1 MNLSSNLCGLWKEWD
16 CYNGLGKEGDPVAR
30 ERSGKS
36 WWNRIMDRFTIQKK
50 LLVTLV
56 PVVLVTFL
64 IFLLTVYFVSFRET
78 QNIVNHQADTNVSQ
92 KVRLVDSYLET
103 LRQETEIFMFDTNV
117 QQRMEV
123 AKASLSADD
132 LDELEAD
139 FRRDMYSMIINYDVY
154 VESISLKTVNQD
166 YYVWKMDSRIPHTDF
181 TNRLDGHEAAARE
194 LDGGMLFSYERL
206 SDGVITVVRTVKDPI
221 EDRELG
227 LLMVDV
233 SLDFLR
239 DVSYPSSSW
248 GRGEDP
254 LLFIVNSENQ
264 VVFNSTPL
272 EEERLQQVDQD
283 TEQISV
289 NGQLLRIN
297 HTRSSVSGW
306 NLYLVINESVLYR
319 NICFTTMV
327 QCGIVL
333 VSVIL
338 VVLVIWAV
346 SSTISQQFRH
356 FQWQISHTDDPQ
368 KQAFIQVD
376 SQDEFRDLALVYN
389 EMMGRIDNLIDTV
402 YSKELLL
409 KNAELKTLQAQ
420 INPHFLYNTLDCIN
434 SLVDQN
440 RPEDTKKTVTALA
453 NLMRANIKGK
463 RMLTVREEMEYINQ
477 YMYITKMRYGDK
489 LLFLCEIPESM
500 EEYYLPKLILQ
511 PLLENSVVHGIS
523 NVLGKG
529 MIGLFGEEE
538 EDSITFTVKDNG
550 TGIPQDVIDS
560 LEQEDTSFSEI
571 SQYDQKSIGLKNIQA
586 RVLLMYGNHYGLTIK
601 NLDGKGSSVTVR
613 LPKLTAS
620 DLETE
625 TERKKGEQP

>member
-1 MNLSSNLCGLWKEWD
+1 
-16 CYNGLGKEGDPVAR
+16 
-30 ERSGKS
+30 
-36 WWNRIMDRFTIQKK
+36 MDRFTIQKK

-123 AKASLSADD
+123 AKSSLSADD

-166 YYVWKMDSRIPHTDF
+166 YYVWKMDSRIPHSDF

-319 NICFTTMV
+319 NIYFTTMV

-500 EEYYLPKLILQ
+500 EKYYLPKLILQ

>member
-1 MNLSSNLCGLWKEWD
+1 
-16 CYNGLGKEGDPVAR
+16 
-30 ERSGKS
+30 
-36 WWNRIMDRFTIQKK
+36 MDRFTIQKK

-123 AKASLSADD
+123 AKANLSADD

-181 TNRLDGHEAAARE
+181 TNRLDGLEAAARE